1 MRLLQRPSPWRSLF
15 AGAFPP
21 DPSCWPE
28 SLAPLSDALT
38 ALGPEPG
45 LAEAKAWQP
54 TLVEALVRLEL
65 PASRIAELLSDHND
79 WLYRRAIDDA
89 LTEMRAQGW
98 GAPPV
103 AFCVLTL
110 GSGARHESLLG
121 PDQDN
126 AMILDAYPDARHTE
140 IDGYFQQLGERFTS
154 RLDAVGIPLC
164 RGQVMARWPLWRKR
178 LEEWGRQLEIWT
190 AERRVKRVQQATI
203 LLDFFPV
210 YGEARLAEALRDKAL
225 ALVPRAALFLDEM
238 AELLEESPPL
248 LERFGRLVVDDEAP
262 HERAFDL
269 KRRGLLP
276 LVNATRLLA
285 WCHGCRSVDS
295 RGRLAELVGRE
306 GVDAARA
313 QALQGVL
320 ERCQALLLRA
330 QRESLAQGRA
340 ADGWIDMA
348 RLDEAE
354 RLLLRHDLGRVRELI
369 KLAKAAARKE
379 RRHGT

>member
-140 IDGYFQQLGERFTS
+140 IDGYFQQLGERFTA
-154 RLDAVGIPLC
+154 RLDGAGIPLC

-178 LEEWGRQLEIWT
+178 LEEWGKQLEIWT

-210 YGEARLAEALRDKAL
+210 HGEARLAEALRDKAL

-238 AELLEESPPL
+238 AELLEEAPPL
-248 LERFGRLVVDDEAP
+248 LERFGRLVVDNEAP

-285 WCHGCRSVDS
+285 WCHGCRSVDT

-306 GVDAARA
+306 GLEAARA
-313 QALQGVL
+313 QALQAVL
-320 ERCQALLLRA
+320 GRCQALLLRA

>member
-15 AGAFPP
+15 AGESLP
-21 DPSCWPE
+21 DPAGWPAL
-28 SLAPLSDALT
+28 LAPLGDALT
-38 ALGPEPG
+38 TLGPEPG

-54 TLVEALVRLEL
+54 TLVEALVRLDV
-65 PASRIAELLSDHND
+65 PAPLIAELLSAHND

-89 LTEMRAQGW
+89 QAEMHAQGW
-98 GAPPV
+98 GRPPV
-103 AFCVLTL
+103 AFCVITL

-126 AMILDAYPDARHTE
+126 AMILDTYPDARHTE
-140 IDGYFQQLGERFTS
+140 IDGYFQELAGRFTDT
-154 RLDAVGIPLC
+154 LDAAGIPLC
-164 RGQVMARWPLWRKR
+164 RGHVMARWPLWRKR

-203 LLDFFPV
+203 LLDFAPV
-210 YGEARLAEALRDKAL
+210 YGEARLAEALTDRAL

-238 AELLEESPPL
+238 AELLDESPPV

-262 HERAFDL
+262 HERAFNL

-285 WCHGCRSVDS
+285 WCHGCRGVDT
-295 RGRLAELVGRE
+295 RGRLAELVVRE
-306 GVDAARA
+306 GLKAPRA
-313 QALQGVL
+313 QALQAAF

-330 QRESLAQGRA
+330 QRESLAQGRS

-354 RLLLRHDLGRVRELI
+354 RLLLRHDLGLVRELI
-369 KLAKAAARKE
+369 KRAKAAARSG
-379 RRHGT
+379 RRR

>member
-1 MRLLQRPSPWRSLF
+1 MRLLQRPSPWRTLF
-15 AGAFPP
+15 AGEAPP
-21 DPSCWPE
+21 DPSRFPDL
-28 SLAPLSDALT
+28 LAPLGEALAT
-38 ALGPEPG
+38 LGPEPS

-54 TLVEALVRLEL
+54 SLVEALARLEL

-89 LTEMRAQGW
+89 LIEMRAQGW

-140 IDGYFQQLGERFTS
+140 IDGYFQQLGERFTAS
-154 RLDAVGIPLC
+154 LDAAGIPLC
-164 RGQVMARWPLWRKR
+164 RGHVMARWPLWRKR
-178 LEEWGRQLEIWT
+178 LGEWGQQLEIWT

-225 ALVPRAALFLDEM
+225 EVVPRAALFLDEM

-248 LERFGRLVVDDEAP
+248 LERFGRLVVDNEAP
-262 HERAFDL
+262 HERAFNL

-285 WCHGCRSVDS
+285 WCHGCRGVATGD
-295 RGRLAELVGRE
+295 RLAELVGRGGLE
-306 GVDAARA
+306 AA
-313 QALQGVL
+313 QAQGLQAALG
-320 ERCQALLLRA
+320 RCQALLLRA

-354 RLLLRHDLGRVRELI
+354 RLLLRHDLGQVRELI
-369 KLAKAAARKE
+369 KRAKAAARQG
-379 RRHGT
+379 RRQQA